1 MADHL
6 SQDPIAPIVNP
17 APAPVAPVTSPDIS
31 NRPSRYDANLQ
42 LIRRRLADELRMSKS
57 RKWWKNK

>member
-17 APAPVAPVTSPDIS
+17 APAPVAPITSPDAL
-31 NRPSRYDANLQ
+31 NRSSRYAANLQ
-42 LIRRRLADELRMSKS
+42 LIRRRLADELRISKS